1 MFEGKGE
8 TDAVKKELK
17 SGAVD
22 ALKDAIEAQRGTV
35 VTSFRGV
42 TVAEMTALRK
52 KLREVNAEIRVVKNT
67 LVRRAAEG
75 TPFGDLSEN
84 FKGPTAIAFSHGDPV
99 ALAKA
104 MKEYAA
110 ASPKIT
116 LKAGFFDGKVLSA
129 KEVVALAEVPSREVL
144 LSRLVGGMN
153 YPITRLAQVLA
164 DGPRALVCVLES
176 IRKQKPEGEAAGAP
190 AN

>member
-1 MFEGKGE
+1 
-8 TDAVKKELK
+8 VKKESKTGAVEALK
-17 SGAVD
+17 S
-22 ALKDAIEAQRGTV
+22 AIEAQRGAV

-42 TVAEMTALRK
+42 TVGEMTVLRK

-75 TPFGDLSEN
+75 TPFGDLSDN

-104 MKEYAA
+104 MKDYAA

-116 LKAGFFDGKVLSA
+116 LKAGFLDGKALTA
-129 KEVVALAEVPSREVL
+129 KEVQALADVPSRPVL
-144 LSRLVGGMN
+144 LARLACGLN
-153 YPITRLAQVLA
+153 YPITRFAQVLA
-164 DGPRALVCVLES
+164 DGPRSLAAVMES
-176 IRKQKPEGEAAGAP
+176 IRKQKPGEAAVEAAAEAP
-190 AN
+190 TN

>member
-1 MFEGKGE
+1 
-8 TDAVKKELK
+8 VKKENK
-17 SGAVD
+17 SGAVE
-22 ALKDAIEAQRGTV
+22 ALKSAIAAQRGAV

-42 TVAEMTALRK
+42 TVAEMTTLRK
-52 KLREVNAEIRVVKNT
+52 KLREANAEIRVVKNT

-116 LKAGFFDGKVLSA
+116 LKAGFFEGRA
-129 KEVVALAEVPSREVL
+129 FTAQEVRALADVPSREVL
-144 LSRLVGGMN
+144 LTRLVCAMN
-153 YPITRLAQVLA
+153 YPITRLAQVFA
-164 DGPRALVCVLES
+164 DGPRSLAAVLES
-176 IRKQKPEGEAAGAP
+176 IRKQIPEEAAAGEPTA
-190 AN
+190 

>member
-1 MFEGKGE
+1 M
-8 TDAVKKELK
+8 KKELK
-17 SGAVD
+17 SGAGD
-22 ALKDAIEAQRGTV
+22 ALKEAIEAQRGTV
-35 VTSFRGV
+35 ITSFRGV

-99 ALAKA
+99 ALARA
-104 MKEYAA
+104 MMDYATPARRSLQGGFTRRQVISAQGGRCRWPKCVARVA
-110 ASPKIT
+110 A
-116 LKAGFFDGKVLSA
+116 
-129 KEVVALAEVPSREVL
+129 VP
-144 LSRLVGGMN
+144 LVGGMI

-164 DGPRALVCVLES
+164 DGPRAMVCVLES

>member
-1 MFEGKGE
+1 MSKSE
-8 TDAVKKELK
+8 AVEALK
-17 SGAVD
+17 S
-22 ALKDAIEAQRGTV
+22 AISAQRGAV

-75 TPFGDLSEN
+75 TPFGDLSET

-104 MKEYAA
+104 MKEYAT

-116 LKAGFFDGKVLSA
+116 LKAGFLDGKALSA
-129 KEVVALAEVPSREVL
+129 KEIQALADVPSRQVL
-144 LSRLVGGMN
+144 LSRLVGGLN

-164 DGPRALVCVLES
+164 DGPRSLACVMES
-176 IRKQKPEGEAAGAP
+176 IRNQRPAEAAAGETQ
-190 AN
+190 N

>member
-1 MFEGKGE
+1 M
-8 TDAVKKELK
+8 KKEEK

-22 ALKDAIEAQRGTV
+22 ALKGAIAAQRGAV

-67 LVRRAAEG
+67 LARRAAEG

-104 MKEYAA
+104 MKDYAA

-116 LKAGFFDGKVLSA
+116 LKAGFLDGKALSA
-129 KEVVALAEVPSREVL
+129 KEVMALADVPSREVL
-144 LSRLVGGMN
+144 LTRLVCGMH

-164 DGPRALVCVLES
+164 DGPRSLAAVMEA
-176 IRKQKPEGEAAGAP
+176 IRTQMPGEAEAGAP
-190 AN
+190 TN

>member
-1 MFEGKGE
+1 M
-8 TDAVKKELK
+8 K

-22 ALKDAIEAQRGTV
+22 ALKGAIAAQRGAV

-67 LVRRAAEG
+67 LARRAAEG

-116 LKAGFFDGKVLSA
+116 LKAGFLDGKVLTP
-129 KEVVALAEVPSREVL
+129 KEVLALAEVPPRDVL
-144 LSRLVGGMN
+144 LSRLVGGLN
-153 YPITRLAQVLA
+153 HPIVRLAQVLA

>member
-1 MFEGKGE
+1 VKKISKS
-8 TDAVKKELK
+8 DAVE
-17 SGAVD
+17 
-22 ALKDAIEAQRGTV
+22 ALKNAIAAQRGAV

-52 KLREVNAEIRVVKNT
+52 KLREANAEIRVVKNT
-67 LVRRAAEG
+67 LIRRAAEG
-75 TPFGDLSEN
+75 TPFGGLSEN

-104 MKEYAA
+104 MKECAA
-110 ASPKIT
+110 ASPKVT
-116 LKAGFFDGKVLSA
+116 LKAGFLDGKVLSA
-129 KEVVALAEVPSREVL
+129 KEVQILADVPSREVL
-144 LSRLVGGMN
+144 LTRLACSLN

-164 DGPRALVCVLES
+164 DGPRSLACVMDS
-176 IRKQKPEGEAAGAP
+176 ICKERPAEAAAGET

>member
-1 MFEGKGE
+1 
-8 TDAVKKELK
+8 VKKESK
-17 SGAVD
+17 SGAVE
-22 ALKDAIEAQRGTV
+22 ALKGVIAEQRGTV
-35 VTSFRGV
+35 VTSFKGV

-52 KLREVNAEIRVVKNT
+52 KLREVKAEIRVVKNT

-75 TPFGDLSEN
+75 TPFSDLSGN
-84 FKGPTAIAFSHGDPV
+84 FKGPTAIAFTYGDPV

-116 LKAGFFDGKVLSA
+116 LKAGFLDGKVLSA
-129 KEVVALAEVPSREVL
+129 KEVLSLADVPSREVL
-144 LSRLVGGMN
+144 LTRLACGLN
-153 YPITRLAQVLA
+153 YPIARLAQVLA
-164 DGPRALVCVLES
+164 DGPRSLACVLDS
-176 IRKQKPEGEAAGAP
+176 IRRQKPEEAAAGAP